1 MCSRLYS
8 LLFSSCSKMCDSCSV
23 GVVGL
28 LVNIQSYSRQ
38 FNINVHEVGT
48 LGWKVVGVEGVLG
61 VECSVV
67 IIVGGVLV
75 ELGYLASGLVMKYVV
90 QLI

>member
-1 MCSRLYS
+1 MCN
-8 LLFSSCSKMCDSCSV
+8 SCSV

-28 LVNIQSYSRQ
+28 LVNILIYSRQ
-38 FNINVHEVGT
+38 FNINVHEVGA

-67 IIVGGVLV
+67 IIVGGEIGEV
-75 ELGYLASGLVMKYVV
+75 GYLVSGLVMKYVV

>member
-1 MCSRLYS
+1 MLYS
-8 LLFSSCSKMCDSCSV
+8 MLFSIFPRLCNSWSV

-28 LVNIQSYSRQ
+28 LVNMLSYSRW
-38 FNINVHEVGT
+38 FNINVHEVGA

-67 IIVGGVLV
+67 IIVGGIIGEVVNLV
-75 ELGYLASGLVMKYVV
+75 SGLVMKYVV
-90 QLI
+90 

>member
-1 MCSRLYS
+1 MLYS
-8 LLFSSCSKMCDSCSV
+8 MLFSSFHRLCNSWSI

-28 LVNIQSYSRQ
+28 LVNMLSYSRW
-38 FNINVHEVGT
+38 FNINVHEVGA

-67 IIVGGVLV
+67 IIVGGVLG
-75 ELGYLASGLVMKYVV
+75 ELGYLVSGLVMKYVV
-90 QLI
+90 